1 MLVDKR
7 VTSWIESQMIF
18 IDSYDSSF
26 WNKAVFSGCI
36 IVTLFATLWLMFAE
50 YATSNTWLKEYQLA
64 GDLLRRIL
72 ITSCLIIYFVR
83 LQVTVWV
90 FQKRKWTWLETITIT
105 VLMSFVLYALASVGG
120 NNKQVVGVVEV
131 IGILLYLS
139 GSYINTHS
147 EYYRHVW
154 KLKEENRGRL
164 YTERLF
170 SLAMH
175 INYFGDIVLF
185 TGLAM
190 VTHSLSMLVIPL
202 IMGVNFVFNIIP
214 SLDKYLEKKYKDEFR
229 DYSKNTKKFIPLI
242 Y

>member
-1 MLVDKR
+1 
-7 VTSWIESQMIF
+7 MIF
-18 IDSYDSSF
+18 IDQYDSSF
-26 WNKAVFSGCI
+26 WNKSVFSCCI
-36 IVTLFATLWLMFAE
+36 LITVFATLWLMFAD
-50 YATSNTWLKEYQLA
+50 YATSNTWLKQYQLA
-64 GDLLRRIL
+64 GDIVRRIL
-72 ITSCLIIYFVR
+72 IASCLIIYFVR

-105 VLMSFVLYALASVGG
+105 VLMSFVLYVFAKVGG

-139 GSYINTHS
+139 GSYVNTHS
-147 EYYRHVW
+147 EYSRHVW

-164 YTERLF
+164 YTKGLF
-170 SLAMH
+170 SLSMH

-185 TGLAM
+185 TGLAL

-202 IMGVNFVFNIIP
+202 IMSVNFVFNIIP
-214 SLDKYLEKKYKDEFR
+214 SLDRYLEKKYKDEFR
-229 DYSKNTKKFIPLI
+229 DYSKKTKKFIPLI

>member
-1 MLVDKR
+1 
-7 VTSWIESQMIF
+7 MIF
-18 IDSYDSSF
+18 IDNYDSSF
-26 WNKAVFSGCI
+26 LNKSLCSGCI
-36 IVTLFATLWLMFAE
+36 IITLFVTLWLLFAE
-50 YATSNTWLKEYQLA
+50 YVTSNTWLREYQLY
-64 GDLLRRIL
+64 GDPLRRIL
-72 ITSCLIIYFVR
+72 IASCLIIYVIR
-83 LQVTVWV
+83 LQITVWM
-90 FQKRKWTWLETITIT
+90 FQKRKWTWSETITIT
-105 VLMSFVLYALASVGG
+105 VLMTFVLYAFASVGG
-120 NNKQVVGVVEV
+120 SNKQGVGAVEI

-154 KLKEENRGRL
+154 KLKEENKGRL
-164 YTERLF
+164 YTEGLF

-190 VTHSLSMLVIPL
+190 LTHSPSMLVIPL
-202 IMGVNFVFNIIP
+202 IMALNFVFYIIP

-229 DYSKNTKKFIPLI
+229 DYSKKTKRLIPLI

>member
-1 MLVDKR
+1 
-7 VTSWIESQMIF
+7 MIF

-26 WNKAVFSGCI
+26 LNKSLFSGCI
-36 IVTLFATLWLMFAE
+36 IITLLVTLCLMFAE
-50 YATSNTWLKEYQLA
+50 YVTSNAWLREYRLY
-64 GDLLRRIL
+64 GDPLRRIL
-72 ITSCLIIYFVR
+72 LSSCLIIYVIR
-83 LQVTVWV
+83 LQVTVWI
-90 FQKRKWTWLETITIT
+90 FQKRKWTWSETVAITI
-105 VLMSFVLYALASVGG
+105 LMLIVLYAFASVGG
-120 NNKQVVGVVEV
+120 SNKQVVGAVEI

-154 KLKEENRGRL
+154 KLKEENKGQL
-164 YTERLF
+164 YTQGLF

-190 VTHSLSMLVIPL
+190 ITNSLSMFVIPL
-202 IMGVNFVFNIIP
+202 VMALNFVFFIIP
-214 SLDKYLEKKYKDEFR
+214 FLDRYLEKKYKDEFK
-229 DYSKNTKKFIPLI
+229 DYSKKTKKLIPMI

>member
-1 MLVDKR
+1 
-7 VTSWIESQMIF
+7 MIF
-18 IDSYDSSF
+18 IDQYDRAV
-26 WNKAVFSGCI
+26 WNKSVFSGCI
-36 IVTLFATLWLMFAE
+36 LITIFATLWLMFPD
-50 YATSNTWLKEYQLA
+50 YTTSNTWLKPYQLA
-64 GDLLRRIL
+64 GDLVRRIL
-72 ITSCLIIYFVR
+72 IASCLIIYFVR

-105 VLMSFVLYALASVGG
+105 VLMSFVLYAFAKVGG
-120 NNKQVVGVVEV
+120 NNKRVVGVVEV

-147 EYYRHVW
+147 EYSRHVW

-164 YTERLF
+164 YTEGLF
-170 SLAMH
+170 SLSMH

-190 VTHSLSMLVIPL
+190 VTHSLSMLIIPL
-202 IMGVNFVFNIIP
+202 IMTVNFVFYIIP
-214 SLDKYLEKKYKDEFR
+214 SLDRYLAKKYKDEFR
-229 DYSKNTKKFIPLI
+229 DYSKKAKKFIPLI

>member
-1 MLVDKR
+1 
-7 VTSWIESQMIF
+7 MIF

-26 WNKAVFSGCI
+26 LKKSLFSGCI
-36 IVTLFATLWLMFAE
+36 IITLLATLYLMFAE
-50 YATSNTWLKEYQLA
+50 YVTSNAWLREYQLY
-64 GDLLRRIL
+64 GDPLRRIL
-72 ITSCLIIYFVR
+72 LASCLIIYVIR
-83 LQVTVWV
+83 LQVTVWI
-90 FQKRKWTWLETITIT
+90 FQKRKWTWSETITIT
-105 VLMSFVLYALASVGG
+105 ILMPFVLYAFASVGG
-120 NNKQVVGVVEV
+120 SNKQVVGAVEI

-147 EYYRHVW
+147 EYYRHAW
-154 KLKEENRGRL
+154 KLMEENKGRL

-190 VTHSLSMLVIPL
+190 ITHSLSMFVIPL
-202 IMGVNFVFNIIP
+202 IMALNFVFFIIP
-214 SLDKYLEKKYKDEFR
+214 SLDRYLEKKYKDEFK
-229 DYSKNTKKFIPLI
+229 DYSKKTKKLIPMI

>member
-1 MLVDKR
+1 
-7 VTSWIESQMIF
+7 MIF
-18 IDSYDSSF
+18 IDNYDSSY
-26 WNKAVFSGCI
+26 WNKSLFSGCI
-36 IVTLFATLWLMFAE
+36 ILTLFATLWLMFAE
-50 YATSNTWLKEYQLA
+50 YSTSNTWLKEYQQT

-72 ITSCLIIYFVR
+72 IAFCLIIYFVR

-90 FQKRKWTWLETITIT
+90 FQKRKWTWLETFTIT
-105 VLMSFVLYALASVGG
+105 VLMSFVLYAFASGGG
-120 NNKQVVGVVEV
+120 NNKQVVGAIEI

-147 EYYRHVW
+147 EYYRYVW
-154 KLKEENRGRL
+154 KLKAENRGRL
-164 YTERLF
+164 YTEGLF

-190 VTHSLSMLVIPL
+190 LTHSLSLLVIPL
-202 IMGVNFVFNIIP
+202 IMAMNFVFNIIP
-214 SLDKYLEKKYKDEFR
+214 SLERYLEKKYKDEFR
-229 DYSKNTKKFIPLI
+229 DYSKKTKKLIPLI

>member
-1 MLVDKR
+1 MYQYLGDIML
-7 VTSWIESQMIF
+7 F
-18 IDSYDSSF
+18 
-26 WNKAVFSGCI
+26 
-36 IVTLFATLWLMFAE
+36 
-50 YATSNTWLKEYQLA
+50 
-64 GDLLRRIL
+64 
-72 ITSCLIIYFVR
+72 
-83 LQVTVWV
+83 
-90 FQKRKWTWLETITIT
+90 ETITIT
-105 VLMSFVLYALASVGG
+105 ALMTFVLYAFASVGG
-120 NNKQVVGVVEV
+120 SNKKVLGAVEV

-164 YTERLF
+164 YTEGLF

-190 VTHSLSMLVIPL
+190 ITHSLSMLVIPL
-202 IMGVNFVFNIIP
+202 IMALNFVFNIIP
-214 SLDKYLEKKYKDEFR
+214 ALDRYLEKKYKNEFK
-229 DYSKNTKKFIPLI
+229 DYSKRTKKLIPLI

>member
-1 MLVDKR
+1 
-7 VTSWIESQMIF
+7 MIF
-18 IDSYDSSF
+18 IDKYDRSF

-36 IVTLFATLWLMFAE
+36 LIAICAALWLMFADF
-50 YATSNTWLKEYQLA
+50 AASNTWLMQYQLA
-64 GDLLRRIL
+64 GDFVRRIL
-72 ITSCLIIYFVR
+72 IASCLIIYFVR

-105 VLMSFVLYALASVGG
+105 VLMSFVFYAFANVGG
-120 NNKQVVGVVEV
+120 NNKQGVGSVEV

-164 YTERLF
+164 YTEGLF
-170 SLAMH
+170 SLSMH

-190 VTHSLSMLVIPL
+190 VTYSLSMLVIPL
-202 IMGVNFVFNIIP
+202 IMAVNFVFNIIP
-214 SLDKYLEKKYKDEFR
+214 SLDRYLEKKYKDEFR
-229 DYSKNTKKFIPLI
+229 DYSKKTKKFIPLI

>member
-1 MLVDKR
+1 
-7 VTSWIESQMIF
+7 MIF
-18 IDSYDSSF
+18 IDNYESSF
-26 WNKAVFSGCI
+26 WNKSLFSGCI

-72 ITSCLIIYFVR
+72 ISSCLVIYFVR

-105 VLMSFVLYALASVGG
+105 VLMSFVLYAFASGGG
-120 NNKQVVGVVEV
+120 NNKQVVGAVEI
-131 IGILLYLS
+131 IGILFYLS

-164 YTERLF
+164 YTEGLF

-190 VTHSLSMLVIPL
+190 ITHSLSMLIIPL
-202 IMGVNFVFNIIP
+202 IMAMNFVFNIIP
-214 SLDKYLEKKYKDEFR
+214 SLDRYLEKKYKDEFE
-229 DYSKNTKKFIPLI
+229 DYSKKTKKLIPLI